1 MKQLVVKPI
10 ETVGSTAL
18 RFVELAGGVSLLFAR
33 SMIAS
38 TRLVARGR
46 ARQMAWDNVFAQMV
60 RVGVRSIPIVC
71 LVVFCIGVI
80 LALQMAPILSQ
91 YGAQDQVATI
101 ISVAMFRELGPL
113 VGAIVLTGFAGA
125 SIAAEMGT
133 MVVGEEIEALETHAI
148 DPVRFLVMPRVL
160 ATAVMTFCLAIL
172 ANLVGVLG
180 GLVACWLTGV
190 VDPVHYWD
198 LTFQAPKLSD
208 YYSGLMKAFIFG
220 GVIALLACYLGLS
233 VTGGAEGVGNATTST
248 VVQTIVALT
257 FIDLLFT
264 AVFYT
269 LGI

>member
-1 MKQLVVKPI
+1 MKQLVGRPI
-10 ETVGSTAL
+10 ENLGAFAI
-18 RFVELAGGVSLLFAR
+18 RFVELVGGVGLLFAR
-33 SMIAS
+33 SMAA
-38 TRLVARGR
+38 TAKLAARGR
-46 ARQMAWDNVFAQMV
+46 ARQMAWSTVFTQMV

-80 LALQMAPILSQ
+80 LALQMAPILAT

-148 DPVRFLVMPRVL
+148 DPVRFLVMPRVV

-172 ANLVGVLG
+172 ANLVGVIG
-180 GLVACWLTGV
+180 GMIACWAIGM
-190 VDPVHYWD
+190 VDPVHYWS
-198 LTFQAPKLSD
+198 LTFDAPKLSD
-208 YYSGLMKAFIFG
+208 YYSGLLKAFIFG
-220 GVIALLACYLGLS
+220 GVIALLACHLGLS

-264 AVFYT
+264 AVFYA